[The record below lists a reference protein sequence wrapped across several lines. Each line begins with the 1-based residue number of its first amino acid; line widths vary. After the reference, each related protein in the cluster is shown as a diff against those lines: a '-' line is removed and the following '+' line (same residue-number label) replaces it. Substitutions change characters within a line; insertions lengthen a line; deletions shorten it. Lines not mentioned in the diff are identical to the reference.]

1 MNKCPTN
8 SECIQYTFPA
18 IGHEC
23 KCDPG
28 YNGTSCQLCMYFNYR
43 FYKSID
49 YTYFVS
55 AYFIKLNF
63 FKIRSIIYLITD
75 LI

>member
-28 YNGTSCQLCMYFNYR
+28 YNGTSCQSCMYL
-43 FYKSID
+43 IMD
-49 YTYFVS
+49 
-55 AYFIKLNF
+55 FIKA
-63 FKIRSIIYLITD
+63 
-75 LI
+75 

>member
-23 KCDPG
+23 KCDPV
-28 YNGTSCQLCMYFNYR
+28 YNGTSCQSCMYFNHV

-49 YTYFVS
+49 YTYFYMLILSDITFLKLQVL
-55 AYFIKLNF
+55 FI
-63 FKIRSIIYLITD
+63 S
-75 LI
+75 